1 MDECGVYADAVREYG
16 RAPRGE
22 KVEDVK
28 SGKSLER
35 LNAIGALCD
44 RKHLGVRCYKHS
56 TTGEFF
62 EHRFEGLLKPL
73 PHGEGYTVIMDNAAF
88 HRKARLRKLARGK
101 VRLIFLPP
109 YSPDYNPIE
118 KSRANMKRYLRDNLY
133 ESRKLDCAVYDF
145 FFRSN
150 YLD

>member
-1 MDECGVYADAVREYG
+1 MDECGVYADAGREYG

-44 RKHLGVRCYKHS
+44 RRRLGVRWYNHS
-56 TTGEFF
+56 TTGAFF
-62 EHRFEGLLKPL
+62 EQWFEGLLQLL

-101 VRLIFLPP
+101 VLLIFLPA
-109 YSPDYNPIE
+109 YSPDFYPIE
-118 KSRANMKRYLRDNLY
+118 KSWANMKRYLRDNLY
-133 ESRKLDCAVYDF
+133 ESRKLDCAIYDF